1 VSVTQGLG
9 LGHMTLKFVS
19 ERQAITSPSR
29 KLGKVQ
35 FHNLRSSPNTKLV
48 KPRTMRWAGYRA
60 HMGENRNTY
69 EVLVEKPIG
78 K

>member
-1 VSVTQGLG
+1 V
-9 LGHMTLKFVS
+9 TLKFVS

-29 KLGKVQ
+29 KLHKGQ
-35 FHNLRSSPNTKLV
+35 FHDLRSSSNIKLM
-48 KPRTMRWAGYRA
+48 KPRTMRWAGYVA
-60 HMGENRNTY
+60 HIGEKRNTY